1 MPTWRALAFARTFR
15 GNVIMTSH
23 LDAALR
29 YAQRGLPVFPL
40 WPVLPF
46 KPAGMVCGC
55 GTLRCTSP
63 GKHPMPRL
71 APRGFKDASTDAK
84 VIKEWWTSRSD
95 ANIGI
100 ATGRGV
106 VVVDVDPR
114 HGGDRSLVELE
125 RTNGQLPPT
134 WRVKT
139 GGGGLHI
146 YFTSPP
152 DVMIKNSASQIA
164 DGVDVRGHGGYVV
177 APPST
182 HISGGF
188 YEWATGKDLA
198 PMPAWLIG
206 ALQQPRTKVT
216 APADWRNLVRGGVT
230 EGKRNDAAARLAGH
244 LLRRYVDP
252 HVTLELLMAWNVTRC
267 APPLAAPEIAT
278 IVNSIAK
285 RELARRQAQ

>member
-1 MPTWRALAFARTFR
+1 MSGVL
-15 GNVIMTSH
+15 
-23 LDAALR
+23 LDVALR
-29 YAQRGLPVFPL
+29 YGRHGLPVFPL

-46 KPAGMVCGC
+46 KPGGMVCGC

-95 ANIGI
+95 ANVAI
-100 ATGRGV
+100 ATGSV
-106 VVVDVDPR
+106 VVIDVDPR
-114 HGGDRSLVELE
+114 HSGDRSLVELE

-146 YFTSPP
+146 YFKSQPN
-152 DVMIKNSASQIA
+152 VEIKNSAGQLGA
-164 DGVDVRGHGGYVV
+164 GLDVRGHGGYVV

-182 HISGGF
+182 HISGGK
-188 YEWATGKDLA
+188 YEWADGKDLA
-198 PMPAWLIG
+198 PMPAWLVR
-206 ALQQPRTKVT
+206 ALQQPRTKVSVS
-216 APADWRNLVRGGVT
+216 ADWRELVRNGVT

-244 LLRRYVDP
+244 LLRHYVDP
-252 HVTLELLMAWNVTRC
+252 HVTLELLMAWNITRC
-267 APPLAAPEIAT
+267 APPLAAPEITT

-285 RELARRQAQ
+285 RELVRRQVQ